1 MDNSRLI
8 LQGTTYSYRTA
19 TGTAFITINHNDAGE
34 IREVFCN
41 VGKAGSDVFSFSEAI
56 GRLISLIFQMPDN
69 MGSGERAHLIIAQLE
84 GIGGDRQSVPD
95 AVAQALEKEYGK
107 LTDAILA
114 DSL

>member
-1 MDNSRLI
+1 MDNPRVI
-8 LQGTTYSYRTA
+8 LHGSTYSYRTA
-19 TGTAFITINHNDAGE
+19 TGTAFITINHSDEGA

-56 GRLISLIFQMPDN
+56 GRLISLVLQLPDN
-69 MGSGERAHLIIAQLE
+69 LTSGERMHLIIAQLE